1 MLAIFFPHMKLTQ
14 LLETQSSKTLR
25 PWYADYIFR
34 MHIKIYTLH
43 HLAHE
48 SLLRN
53 TTLGSHDPV
62 IHGSLNTQYC
72 SLAFASVNPPAGMSL
87 PFFSCVCS
95 YLSSGLCVGL
105 MFLDPY
111 WRSASSA
118 RPQPPAHPLT
128 AAMTP
133 SCITASVSDQGTC
146 PISQNSTW
154 HTVRA
159 QEAIIRMKYN
169 EAAKYLI
176 S

>member
-62 IHGSLNTQYC
+62 IHGSLNST
-72 SLAFASVNPPAGMSL
+72 VPWPL
-87 PFFSCVCS
+87 PVLIPLLECPC
-95 YLSSGLCVGL
+95 LSSHV
-105 MFLDPY
+105 
-111 WRSASSA
+111 SAPTCLQDSVWASCSWTPTEGVPPLHA
-118 RPQPPAHPLT
+118 HNPQRIPWPQQWPLGVSLLLSRTRERVLFHRT
-128 AAMTP
+128 ALG
-133 SCITASVSDQGTC
+133 IQ
-146 PISQNSTW
+146 
-154 HTVRA
+154 
-159 QEAIIRMKYN
+159 
-169 EAAKYLI
+169 
-176 S
+176 